1 MKIFKTNITIFILAS
16 TAVYADAAKV
26 VYDLTSNDIQK
37 IKKHLIH
44 SVEAVSEYYQSEKK
58 EFKAIV
64 VISGDAYQFFV
75 EDLKNSPYADKS
87 ELKALQ
93 SELKPLFEKLHAE
106 HNVTFNM
113 CETGMDARDIKI
125 ETLYK
130 FVNAEMMKS
139 VYLINAQN
147 DGYAYMPIH

>member
-1 MKIFKTNITIFILAS
+1 MPF
-16 TAVYADAAKV
+16 YADAAKV
-26 VYDLTSNDIQK
+26 VYDLTTSDVQK

-44 SVEAVSEYYQSEKK
+44 SVTEVSKYYKSQNK

-64 VISGDAYQFFV
+64 VISGQAYQFFV
-75 EDLKNSPYADKS
+75 EDLKNSPYADDS

-93 SELKPLFEKLHAE
+93 SELKPLFEKLQKE
-106 HNVTFNM
+106 HNVTFDM
-113 CETGMDARDIKI
+113 CETGMDARDIHK
-125 ETLYK
+125 ESLYK

-139 VYLINAQN
+139 IYLINAQN